1 MIEFKRNTDDGKKA
15 FPQSTPLPP
24 GRYAVTVEKVIVA
37 VKEFAKKTKNP
48 TGEVLNVHLATTID
62 GKKRFVFDD
71 IATNDTRRIDELTAA
86 VGLPALEDVERFD
99 EQTLVGRDLQV
110 LVGVWTS
117 KKDSTKK
124 GNEVTDYLPRMNA

>member
-24 GRYAVTVEKVIVA
+24 GRYAVTVEKVVVA
-37 VKEFAKKTKNP
+37 VKEFAKKQKNP
-48 TGEVLNVHLATTID
+48 TGQVLNLHLATTID

-86 VGLPALEDVERFD
+86 VGLPVIQDGERFD
-99 EQTLVGRDLQV
+99 EQKFVGRDLQV

-124 GNEVTDYLPRMNA
+124 GNEVTDYLPRMNP

>member
-1 MIEFKRNTDDGKKA
+1 MIEFKRNTDGGKKA
-15 FPQSTPLPP
+15 FAPSTPLPP

-86 VGLPALEDVERFD
+86 VGLPALEDVESFN

-124 GNEVTDYLPRMNA
+124 GNEVTDYLPRINT

>member
-1 MIEFKRNTDDGKKA
+1 
-15 FPQSTPLPP
+15 
-24 GRYAVTVEKVIVA
+24 VIVA

-86 VGLPALEDVERFD
+86 VGLPALEDVESFN

>member
-1 MIEFKRNTDDGKKA
+1 MIEFKRNADGGKKA
-15 FPQSTPLPP
+15 FAPSTPLPP

-86 VGLPALEDVERFD
+86 VGLPALEDVESFN